1 MTGIALALAARVADA
16 GLESALIAS
25 ARIELAGFYLARLPA
40 ELRGGV
46 ELWLCCCG
54 VRR

>member
-1 MTGIALALAARVADA
+1 MTGVALALAARVADA
-16 GLESALIAS
+16 ALSSAAIAG
-25 ARIELAGFYLARLPA
+25 ARLELAGFYLARLPA

-46 ELWLCCCG
+46 ELWLCFCG

>member
-1 MTGIALALAARVADA
+1 MTGIALALAARAVDA
-16 GLESALIAS
+16 TLETAMIAG
-25 ARIELAGFYLARLPA
+25 ARLELAGFYLARLPA

-46 ELWLCCCG
+46 ELWLCFCG